1 MLGLNKTQGEHLAD
15 TTLTIAVDGPAASG
29 KGTLS
34 RQLAKHFGLNYLD
47 TGSLYR
53 AVALIALNDNIPFDD
68 ETALSHVASTLADE
82 VLSDT
87 RLRESGVGEAASKIA
102 SLIPVRETLLAYQRE
117 KADTAPGAV
126 LDGRDIGTVV
136 CPNADVKLFV
146 TASSEVRAKR
156 RFDELVSKGQDV
168 TYVDI
173 FAEIERRDARDSSR
187 SAAPLIKAAD
197 AHLLD
202 TTNLDIE
209 KALDAAVLLVNEAIK
224 AQN

>member
-1 MLGLNKTQGEHLAD
+1 MNKNS
-15 TTLTIAVDGPAASG
+15 LTIAVDGPAASG

-34 RQLAKHFGLNYLD
+34 RQLARHFGLNYLD

-53 AVALIALNDNIPFDD
+53 AVALSALENNVPLDD
-68 ETALSHVASTLADE
+68 EEALSKVAHSLGDE
-82 VLSDT
+82 ILSDP
-87 RLRESGVGEAASKIA
+87 RLREPGVGEAASQIA
-102 SLIPVRETLLAYQRE
+102 SLQAVRDTLLNFQRQIAE
-117 KADTAPGAV
+117 TAPGAV

-146 TASSEVRAKR
+146 TASSEVRAER
-156 RFDELVSKGQDV
+156 RFKELISKGQDV
-168 TYVDI
+168 TFDDI

-187 SAAPLIKAAD
+187 SAAPLVKAAD

-209 KALDAAVLLVNEAIK
+209 KALDAAVLLVNQAIK
-224 AQN
+224 AKI

>member
-1 MLGLNKTQGEHLAD
+1 LTNNTI
-15 TTLTIAVDGPAASG
+15 TIAVDGPAASG

-53 AVALIALNDNIPFDD
+53 AVALIALNDNIPLDD
-68 ETALSHVASTLADE
+68 EAALSQVAGSLSDD
-82 VLSDT
+82 VLSDP
-87 RLRESGVGEAASKIA
+87 RLREPGVGEAASKIS
-102 SLIPVRETLLAYQRE
+102 SLIPVRETLLNYQRE
-117 KADTAPGAV
+117 RAETAPGAV

-136 CPNADVKLFV
+136 CPDADVKLFV
-146 TASSEVRAKR
+146 TASSEVRAER
-156 RFDELVSKGQDV
+156 RYKELLSKGQDV
-168 TYVDI
+168 TYDDI

-209 KALDAAVLLVNEAIK
+209 RALDAAVYLVNQAIK
-224 AQN
+224 PKI

>member
-1 MLGLNKTQGEHLAD
+1 LEKQTI
-15 TTLTIAVDGPAASG
+15 TIAVDGPAASG

-34 RQLAKHFGLNYLD
+34 RRLARHFGLNYLD

-53 AVALIALNDNIPFDD
+53 AVALIAINDNIPLDD
-68 ETALSHVASTLADE
+68 ETALSHVASSLPED
-82 VLSDT
+82 VLSDP
-87 RLRESGVGEAASKIA
+87 RLREPGVGEAASKIA
-102 SLIPVRETLLAYQRE
+102 SLIPVRETLLRYQRDRAE
-117 KADTAPGAV
+117 TAPGAV

-146 TASSEVRAKR
+146 TASSEVRAER
-156 RFDELVSKGQDV
+156 RYKELLSKGRDV
-168 TYVDI
+168 TYADI

-209 KALDAAVLLVNEAIK
+209 KALDAAVYLVDQAIK
-224 AQN
+224 PEI

>member
-1 MLGLNKTQGEHLAD
+1 MEKQTI
-15 TTLTIAVDGPAASG
+15 TIAVDGPAASG

-34 RQLAKHFGLNYLD
+34 RRLARHFGLNYLD

-53 AVALIALNDNIPFDD
+53 AVALIAINDNIPLGD
-68 ETALSHVASTLADE
+68 ETALSHVASSLPED
-82 VLSDT
+82 VLSDP
-87 RLRESGVGEAASKIA
+87 RLREPGVGEAASKIA
-102 SLIPVRETLLAYQRE
+102 SLIPVRESLLRYQRD
-117 KADTAPGAV
+117 KAETAPGAV

-136 CPNADVKLFV
+136 CPDADVKLFV
-146 TASSEVRAKR
+146 TASSEVRAER
-156 RFDELVSKGQDV
+156 RYKELLSKGQDSGQDV
-168 TYVDI
+168 TYDDI

-209 KALDAAVLLVNEAIK
+209 KALDAAVYLVNQVIK
-224 AQN
+224 PEI

>member
-1 MLGLNKTQGEHLAD
+1 MTKQTI
-15 TTLTIAVDGPAASG
+15 TIAVDGPAASG

-34 RQLAKHFGLNYLD
+34 RRLARHFGLNYLD

-53 AVALIALNDNIPFDD
+53 AVALIALNDNIPLDD
-68 ETALSHVASTLADE
+68 ETALSKVASSLSDD
-82 VLSDT
+82 VLSDP
-87 RLRESGVGEAASKIA
+87 RLRDPGVGEAASKIA
-102 SLIPVRETLLAYQRE
+102 SLIPVRETLLRYQRDRAE
-117 KADTAPGAV
+117 TAPGAV

-146 TASSEVRAKR
+146 TASSEVRAER
-156 RFDELVSKGQDV
+156 RYKELLSKGQDV
-168 TYVDI
+168 TYDDI

-209 KALDAAVLLVNEAIK
+209 KALDAAVYLVDQAIK
-224 AQN
+224 PEI

>member
-1 MLGLNKTQGEHLAD
+1 LNKNS
-15 TTLTIAVDGPAASG
+15 LTIAVDGPAASG

-34 RQLAKHFGLNYLD
+34 RRLARHFGLNYLD

-53 AVALIALNDNIPFDD
+53 AVALSALENNVPLDD
-68 ETALSHVASTLADE
+68 EEALSKVANSLGDE
-82 VLSDT
+82 ILSDP
-87 RLRESGVGEAASKIA
+87 RLREPGVGEAASKIA
-102 SLIPVRETLLAYQRE
+102 SLQAVRDTLLNFQRQIAE
-117 KADTAPGAV
+117 TAPGAV

-146 TASSEVRAKR
+146 TASSEVRAER
-156 RFDELVSKGQDV
+156 RFKELISKGQDV
-168 TYVDI
+168 TFDDI

-187 SAAPLIKAAD
+187 SAAPLVKAAD

-209 KALDAAVLLVNEAIK
+209 KALDAAVLLVNQAIK
-224 AQN
+224 AKI